1 MIATA
6 EQHIK
11 APSQDFDIHPLLQKR
26 WSPLAFSE
34 ETISEEQLQEL
45 FEAARWSASANNEQ
59 PWRYVYGLRGAA
71 GFNQIWD
78 GLLPGNQV
86 WANSAAALVVSLYRK
101 NFQRN
106 GQANPWAMHDVGMA
120 NAQLVLQATHRD
132 IYTHMMAGFDRDKL
146 RKILALDEQV
156 EIMAVLALGY
166 LGDDANLPDKYQAR
180 ERSKRQR
187 LSIHEFTHAL

>member
-1 MIATA
+1 MIGTVD
-6 EQHIK
+6 QHIK
-11 APSQDFDIHPLLQKR
+11 APSLDFDIHPLLQKR
-26 WSPLAFSE
+26 WSPLSFSE
-34 ETISEEQLQEL
+34 ESISKEQIQEL
-45 FEAARWSASANNEQ
+45 FEAARWAASANNEQ
-59 PWRYVYGLRGAA
+59 PWRYLYALRGTA
-71 GFNQIWD
+71 GFDRVWE

-106 GQANPWAMHDVGMA
+106 NQSNPWAMHDVGMA

-146 RKILALDEQV
+146 TQTLGLDEET

-166 LGDDANLPDKYQAR
+166 LGEDTNLPDKYRAR

-187 LSIHEFTHAL
+187 LSIHEFTQAL

>member
-1 MIATA
+1 MIGTA

-11 APSQDFDIHPLLQKR
+11 APSLDFDIHPLLQKR

-34 ETISEEQLQEL
+34 ERMSEEQLQEL
-45 FEAARWSASANNEQ
+45 FEAARWAASANNEQ
-59 PWRYVYGLRGAA
+59 PWQYVYALRGTD
-71 GFNQIWD
+71 GFNQIWE
-78 GLLPGNQV
+78 GLLPGNQI

-106 GQANPWAMHDVGMA
+106 DQPNPWAMHDVGMA

-132 IYTHMMAGFDRDKL
+132 IYTHMMAGFDRNKL
-146 RKILALDEQV
+146 HQTLALDGQA
-156 EIMAVLALGY
+156 EIMAVMALGY
-166 LGDDANLPDKYQAR
+166 LGEDTDLPEKYQAR

-187 LSIHEFTHAL
+187 LSIHEFTKAL

>member
-1 MIATA
+1 MSRILLSRSEVAL
-6 EQHIK
+6 
-11 APSQDFDIHPLLQKR
+11 HPLLNQR
-26 WSPLAFSE
+26 RSPRGFSGE
-34 ETISEEQLQEL
+34 PISTAQVHAVL
-45 FEAARWSASANNEQ
+45 EAARWAPSCFNEQ
-59 PWRYVYGLRGAA
+59 PWRYVYGLRGTA

-132 IYTHMMAGFDRDKL
+132 IYTHMMAGFARDKL

-187 LSIHEFTHAL
+187 LSIHEFTQAL